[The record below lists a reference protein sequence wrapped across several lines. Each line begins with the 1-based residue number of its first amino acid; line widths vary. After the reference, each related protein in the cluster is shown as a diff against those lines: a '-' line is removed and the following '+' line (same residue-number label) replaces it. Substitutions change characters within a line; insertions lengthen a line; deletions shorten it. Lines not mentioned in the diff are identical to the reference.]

1 MENKEVEVKLEYKLV
16 RDIVQENPKFCEI
29 LKRYFGEDCLN
40 KPGFKIKTLEM
51 ACILIG
57 IDPKRLLKEFE
68 KINN

>member
-1 MENKEVEVKLEYKLV
+1 MEYKEGEVKLEYKLV

-51 ACILIG
+51 ACILF
-57 IDPKRLLKEFE
+57 L
-68 KINN
+68 